1 MLETLPDNG
10 KRPYNSSS
18 DEESEELHAS
28 RDDEDAGDTDRSAF
42 KEASDA
48 RKKEK
53 SQDLKKQAKVRLVT
67 KGSYCTDITNQDIT
81 THRI

>member
-28 RDDEDAGDTDRSAF
+28 RGDEDAGDTDRSAF
-42 KEASDA
+42 KETSDA

-53 SQDLKKQAKVRLVT
+53 SQDLKKT
-67 KGSYCTDITNQDIT
+67 GKGKAG
-81 THRI
+81 HKGK

>member
-10 KRPYNSSS
+10 KRPYNSYS
-18 DEESEELHAS
+18 DEESKELHAS
-28 RDDEDAGDTDRSAF
+28 RGNEDAEDTDRSAF

-53 SQDLKKQAKVRLVT
+53 NQDLKKRG
-67 KGSYCTDITNQDIT
+67 KGKAGQKGKLLY
-81 THRI
+81 

>member
-1 MLETLPDNG
+1 MKLTLPDNG

-28 RDDEDAGDTDRSAF
+28 RGNKDAGDTARSEF

-53 SQDLKKQAKVRLVT
+53 SQDLKKT
-67 KGSYCTDITNQDIT
+67 GKGKPGQK
-81 THRI
+81 RK